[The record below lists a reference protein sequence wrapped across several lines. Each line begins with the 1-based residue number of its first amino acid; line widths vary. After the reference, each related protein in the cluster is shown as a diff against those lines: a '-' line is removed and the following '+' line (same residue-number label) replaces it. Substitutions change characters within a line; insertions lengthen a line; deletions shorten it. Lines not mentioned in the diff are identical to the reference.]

1 MTINRTTSANY
12 HLEVV
17 EANQGAIQT
26 DGSNDFAVV
35 IGDDSI
41 GDGLPVSAALELR
54 AHDKA
59 DFADFLHVGTTVPN
73 WRLETTNVSGEVA
86 FVYDTASTDA
96 YFGNGVSSFTMGD
109 RVVLAGTAAGS
120 DQELYADGV
129 SVATQA
135 AGISA
140 QSGMGPL
147 TVGPHAATFFRAG
160 VLAERLS
167 DTFADEIAT
176 EWAAS

>member
-1 MTINRTTSANY
+1 M
-12 HLEVV
+12 
-17 EANQGAIQT
+17 
-26 DGSNDFAVV
+26 
-35 IGDDSI
+35 
-41 GDGLPVSAALELR
+41 
-54 AHDKA
+54 
-59 DFADFLHVGTTVPN
+59 
-73 WRLETTNVSGEVA
+73 
-86 FVYDTASTDA
+86 YDTASTDA